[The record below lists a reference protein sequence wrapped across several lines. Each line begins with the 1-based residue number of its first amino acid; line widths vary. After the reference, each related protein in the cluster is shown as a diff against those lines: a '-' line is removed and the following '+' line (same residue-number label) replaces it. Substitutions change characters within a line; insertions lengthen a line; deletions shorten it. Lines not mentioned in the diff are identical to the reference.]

1 MFDFPSSIESYKK
14 FEVIIFPTSL
24 FQYKIHVQISTCD
37 RTLTLSQRI
46 ELWRWP
52 SFIAAQESLSSCMV
66 HFSVRVL
73 DKGILYW
80 ALTGLSANYLCS
92 PCVFNVS
99 INFLQPFQACCWIG
113 FCRLKITEGLNV
125 LFPIADSPSFR
136 TPVELNFSI
145 SLYSFSCQ

>member
-1 MFDFPSSIESYKK
+1 MHGHRLSSSREIKNEMGTEIQSRKSQL
-14 FEVIIFPTSL
+14 PQS
-24 FQYKIHVQISTCD
+24 SRCCD